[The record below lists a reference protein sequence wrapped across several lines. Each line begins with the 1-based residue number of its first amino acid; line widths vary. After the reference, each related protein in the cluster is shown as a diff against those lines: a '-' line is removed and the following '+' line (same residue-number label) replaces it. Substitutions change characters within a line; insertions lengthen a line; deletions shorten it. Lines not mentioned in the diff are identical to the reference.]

1 MEKIENFIKKYLIL
15 IMFIICMIFSLI
27 FGNVDETV
35 ENNYGIS
42 ITCIGLVI
50 ISIIFL
56 ILDKMKK
63 ISKNNSVY
71 LLYGLLI
78 FVYVGYILNT
88 NCGTRQHDT
97 RSLIWENGGH
107 LGYIEYVLENW
118 KLPDVNPSQYWC
130 FSNPP
135 LFYFISAIFV
145 KIQNLL
151 GRMDYQA
158 IENLQFLSMFY
169 ILISVMYLNKILE
182 KLEIKKLKNYI
193 ICLFG
198 LSPVIV
204 YLTGSLNNDS
214 LALMLSIMSIFYTI
228 AWYKDSKI
236 ESLIKLSLSIS
247 LAIMTKINSALIAI
261 PIAIIFLIKLL
272 QEKENFKK
280 YIIYYLIF
288 GIIAL
293 PIGLWFPIRNL
304 VKYNIPITYVQEV
317 AEGEKHDAYLGNYS
331 IIQRFFGFS
340 KDNLETI
347 NFSFEKNKAD
357 YNIFLSTI
365 KSFVVD
371 EQIDYS
377 ENIILK
383 ISVYGLFLISLVI
396 CILFIWIV
404 INMDKKDIW
413 NIFFSLTFL
422 IELIFYI
429 KFCIDYPYS
438 FSMNFRYIIPIFIS
452 IVAIIGKYVQN
463 KKIILKIS
471 ENLIFVFGL
480 FSLILFINI

>member
-15 IMFIICMIFSLI
+15 IMFIICIIFSLI
-27 FGNVDETV
+27 FGNIDESI
-35 ENNYGIS
+35 ENNYGIT

-50 ISIIFL
+50 VSIIFL

-63 ISKNNSVY
+63 INKNNIIY
-71 LLYGLLI
+71 LIYGLLI
-78 FVYVGYILNT
+78 FVYAGYILNT
-88 NCGTRQHDT
+88 NCGERQHDT

-107 LGYIEYVLENW
+107 LGYIQYILENW
-118 KLPDVNPSQYWC
+118 RLPNVNPAEYWC

-145 KIQNLL
+145 KFQNII
-151 GRMDYQA
+151 GRVDYQA

-169 ILISVMYLNKILE
+169 ILITIIYLNKILE
-182 KLEIKKLKNYI
+182 SLKIEKLKNYI
-193 ICLFG
+193 IVLVG
-198 LSPVIV
+198 LSPAIV

-228 AWYKDSKI
+228 DWYQNTKFS
-236 ESLIKLSLSIS
+236 SLIKLALSIS
-247 LAIMTKINSALIAI
+247 LAIMTKINSGIIAL
-261 PIAIIFLIKLL
+261 PIAVIFLIKLIK
-272 QEKENFKK
+272 EKENIKK

-304 VKYNIPITYVQEV
+304 VKYDIPVTYVQEV
-317 AEGEKHDAYLGNYS
+317 GEGKQHDAYLGNYS
-331 IIQRFFGFS
+331 IIQRLLGIS
-340 KDNLETI
+340 KNNLETI
-347 NFSFEKNKAD
+347 NFNFEKGKAD
-357 YNIFLSTI
+357 YNIFLSTL
-365 KSFVVD
+365 KSFIVD

-377 ENIILK
+377 ENLILK
-383 ISVYGLFLISLVI
+383 VSIYSLFFISLVI
-396 CILFIWIV
+396 FILFV
-404 INMDKKDIW
+404 ILLIKIDKKDIW
-413 NIFFSLTFL
+413 NLFFNLLFL

-438 FSMNFRYIIPIFIS
+438 FSMNFRYIVPMLIS
-452 IVAIIGKYVQN
+452 MVLIIGKYVQTN
-463 KKIILKIS
+463 KKMLKIS
-471 ENLIFVFGL
+471 ENLIFIFGL